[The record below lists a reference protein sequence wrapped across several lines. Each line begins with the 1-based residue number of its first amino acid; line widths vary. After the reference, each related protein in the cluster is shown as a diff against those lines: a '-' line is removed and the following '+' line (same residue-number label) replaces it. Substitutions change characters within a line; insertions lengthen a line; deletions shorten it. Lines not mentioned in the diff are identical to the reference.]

1 MHIFEGKP
9 LIVASVLLVVVLVV
23 ATWTDVTARR
33 IPNWLT
39 VSAIVAGLGVRA
51 WMGLAPLGNGAL
63 GLAVACLLAL
73 PFFAMGVLGGGD
85 AKLLMGVGAFMGPA
99 DLARAS
105 LVIAVVGGVVALI
118 EAARRRVL
126 VPTLASCG
134 LLIVSW
140 VTLGRRGRGSGPMIV
155 GGDARLA
162 VPYGVAIAAGS
173 LLWWFGGGLAS

>member
-1 MHIFEGKP
+1 MHIFQGKQ

-23 ATWTDVTARR
+23 ASWTDVTTRR

-39 VSAIVAGLGVRA
+39 VSGIVAGLAVRA
-51 WMGLAPLGNGAL
+51 LMGLAPLGGGAL

-73 PFFAMGVLGGGD
+73 PFFATGVLGGGD
-85 AKLLMGVGAFMGPA
+85 AKLMMAVGAFMGPA
-99 DLARAS
+99 DILRAS
-105 LVIAVVGGVVALI
+105 LVIALVGGVVALI
-118 EAARRRVL
+118 EAARRRML

-140 VTLGRRGRGSGPMIV
+140 VTLGRRGRGQGRII
-155 GGDARLA
+155 GGGERLA

-173 LLWWFGGGLAS
+173 LLWWFGGGLVS

>member
-1 MHIFEGKP
+1 MHILEGKP

-23 ATWTDVTARR
+23 ASWTDITTRR

-39 VSAIVAGLGVRA
+39 VSAIVAGLAVRA
-51 WMGLAPLGNGAL
+51 SMGLVPLGGGAL
-63 GLAVACLLAL
+63 GLAVACLLGL

-85 AKLLMGVGAFMGPA
+85 AKLLMAVGAFMGPV
-99 DLARAS
+99 DMLRAS

-126 VPTLASCG
+126 VPTLTSCG
-134 LLIVSW
+134 LLIMSW
-140 VTLGRRGRGSGPMIV
+140 VTLGRRGRGPGSLAV
-155 GGDARLA
+155 GGARLA

-173 LLWWFGGGLAS
+173 LLWWFGGGLVS

>member
-1 MHIFEGKP
+1 MHILEGKP

-23 ATWTDVTARR
+23 ASWTDVTARR

-39 VSAIVAGLGVRA
+39 VSAIVAGLAVRA
-51 WMGLAPLGNGAL
+51 WMGLAPLGSGAL

-85 AKLLMGVGAFMGPA
+85 AKLLMAVGTFMGPA

-105 LVIAVVGGVVALI
+105 LVIAVVGGVVALV
-118 EAARRRVL
+118 EAARRGML
-126 VPTLASCG
+126 VPTLTSCG

-140 VTLGRRGRGSGPMIV
+140 VTLGRRGRASARMMV
-155 GGDARLA
+155 GGERLA
-162 VPYGVAIAAGS
+162 VPYGVAIAAGT